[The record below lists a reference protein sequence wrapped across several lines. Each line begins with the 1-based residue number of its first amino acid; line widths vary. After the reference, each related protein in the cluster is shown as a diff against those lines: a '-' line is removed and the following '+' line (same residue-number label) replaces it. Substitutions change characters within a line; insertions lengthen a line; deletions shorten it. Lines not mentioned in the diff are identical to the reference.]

1 MLQSVSDT
9 QAGKFRQII
18 DLHGGKCFKMHF
30 GKFFFQ
36 GAEHVKIPGKGQVR
50 VETGYDMEL
59 MHAFTRPARLVQDI
73 IDGHLICARF
83 SLTPAER
90 AELASI
96 DADVRWIDVHVL
108 DEIDPVAV
116 LVLCN
121 MGGHSTK
128 REQVVRFEEC
138 DAVISG
144 EPLPRE
150 NFIIDL
156 F

>member
-1 MLQSVSDT
+1 MY
-9 QAGKFRQII
+9 
-18 DLHGGKCFKMHF
+18 F
-30 GKFFFQ
+30 GEFFFQ
-36 GAEHVKIPGKGQVR
+36 GAEHVKIPGKWQVR

-59 MHAFTRPARLVQDI
+59 MYTFTRPARLVKDI

-96 DADVRWIDVHVL
+96 DADVSWIYVHVL

-116 LVLCN
+116 LVLCD
-121 MGGHSTK
+121 MGCHSTK

-138 DAVISG
+138 DAVSAG
-144 EPLPRE
+144 EPLSGE
-150 NFIIDL
+150 NFIIDS